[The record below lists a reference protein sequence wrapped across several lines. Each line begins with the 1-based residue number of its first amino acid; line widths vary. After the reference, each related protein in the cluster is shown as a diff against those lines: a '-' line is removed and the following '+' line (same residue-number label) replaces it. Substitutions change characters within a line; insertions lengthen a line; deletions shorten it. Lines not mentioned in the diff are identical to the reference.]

1 MRKGIVIA
9 WLTALLVAIGF
20 LFWYNEWQ
28 YKLPTPVPENY
39 VAVNKGERIILPQGV
54 AARGNKPLF
63 LHFFNPNCPCSRF
76 NFKHF
81 RSLVKNYGAQV
92 DFAIVVMSS
101 DEYTAPG
108 IQQKYDIDIPVYF
121 DSTIAAACGV
131 YSTPQAVI
139 IENNSSLFYRGNYN
153 TSRYCADK
161 KTEFARIALD
171 ALLENKSTITFDQ
184 LALTAYGCRLPKC
197 NN

>member
-1 MRKGIVIA
+1 MKKGIVIV
-9 WLTALLVAIGF
+9 WLAALFVAIGF
-20 LFWYNEWQ
+20 VFWYNEWQ
-28 YKLPTPVPENY
+28 YKLPTPVPDNY
-39 VAVNKGERIILPQGV
+39 VAVSKGEKMALPPGI
-54 AARGNKPLF
+54 ASKNNKPLF
-63 LHFFNPNCPCSRF
+63 LHFFNPDCPCSRF
-76 NFKHF
+76 NFRHF
-81 RSLVKNYGAQV
+81 RSLVKNYGDKT

-101 DEYTAPG
+101 SSFKPEE

-139 IENNSSLFYRGNYN
+139 IENNSELFYRGNYN

-171 ALLENKSTITFDQ
+171 ALLENKRNITFDQ
-184 LALTAYGCRLPKC
+184 LALTAYGCKLPKC